1 MKDIRSHQLVPS
13 SHLVPAA
20 RGWLESQSSSV
31 FDSRHIDA
39 LTKILIEPKNALIKQ
54 YKKLFEIEGVEL
66 EFRDQALIHIAK
78 KALDRNTG
86 ARGLRSILEET
97 LQDVM
102 FDIPSDK
109 TIEKVIIDEKTITE
123 NNKPILIHS
132 DQKKI
137 NQ

>member
-1 MKDIRSHQLVPS
+1 LVKFGLIPEFIGRLPVIS
-13 SHLVPAA
+13 A
-20 RGWLESQSSSV
+20 LEPL
-31 FDSRHIDA
+31 DIDA

>member
-1 MKDIRSHQLVPS
+1 M
-13 SHLVPAA
+13 
-20 RGWLESQSSSV
+20 
-31 FDSRHIDA
+31 
-39 LTKILIEPKNALIKQ
+39 
-54 YKKLFEIEGVEL
+54 EL

-78 KALDRNTG
+78 KAQERNTG

>member
-1 MKDIRSHQLVPS
+1 
-13 SHLVPAA
+13 
-20 RGWLESQSSSV
+20 
-31 FDSRHIDA
+31 
-39 LTKILIEPKNALIKQ
+39 
-54 YKKLFEIEGVEL
+54 
-66 EFRDQALIHIAK
+66 
-78 KALDRNTG
+78 
-86 ARGLRSILEET
+86 
-97 LQDVM
+97 M